1 MNKSTHHPLI
11 IFFHWLSFALI
22 LGALL
27 LIEIKNYVPRDHPWL
42 VDLKTY
48 HMLIGQMIL
57 LVVLVR
63 IITRLFVIN
72 PIEQEKT
79 LSRAF
84 KKSIHFCLYI
94 FMLGMPVTGILLM
107 QSAGNPVPYF
117 GNLYPVLTQANIEL
131 AKTYKYIHVYWGNA
145 IYLFIGSHAIMAIW
159 RQYVLKD
166 GPLQKMLLS
175 KATRAH

>member
-11 IFFHWLSFALI
+11 IFLHWFSFILI

-27 LIEIKNYVPRDHPWL
+27 LIEIKNYVPRDNPWRA
-42 VDLKTY
+42 DLKTY

-57 LVVLVR
+57 FVVLVR
-63 IITRLFVIN
+63 VATKFFVIN

-79 LSRAF
+79 LSRLF
-84 KKSIHFCLYI
+84 KKVIHACLYI

-107 QSAGNPVPYF
+107 QSAGKPIPYF
-117 GNLYPVLTQANIEL
+117 GEIYPILLEENVNL
-131 AKTYKYIHVYWGNA
+131 KKSFKYIHEYWGNA
-145 IYLFIGSHAIMAIW
+145 IYFFIGAHAIMAIW
-159 RQYVLKD
+159 RQYVMKD
-166 GPLQKMLLS
+166 GTMQKMLVA

>member
-11 IFFHWLSFALI
+11 IFFHWFSFALI

-27 LIEIKNYVPRDHPWL
+27 LIEIKSFVPRDNPWQA
-42 VDLKTY
+42 DLKTY

-57 LVVLVR
+57 LIVLLR

-79 LSRAF
+79 LSRAL
-84 KKSIHFCLYI
+84 KKMIHACLYL
-94 FMLGMPVTGILLM
+94 FMLAMPVSGIMLM
-107 QSAGNPVPYF
+107 QSAGKPIPYF
-117 GNLYPVLTQANIEL
+117 GDLYPAFTHAHIDL
-131 AKTYKYIHVYWGNA
+131 AKTYKYIHIYLGNA
-145 IYLFIGSHAIMAIW
+145 IYLFIGAHAIMAVW
-159 RQYVLKD
+159 REYVMKD
-166 GPLQKMLLS
+166 GPLQKMLLP